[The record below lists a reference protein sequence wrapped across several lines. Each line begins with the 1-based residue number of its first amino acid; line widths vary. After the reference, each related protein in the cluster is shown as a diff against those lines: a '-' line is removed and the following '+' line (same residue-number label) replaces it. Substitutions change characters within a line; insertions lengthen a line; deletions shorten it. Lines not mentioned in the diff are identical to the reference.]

1 LGAGI
6 SHAFAGQGP
15 PGPRA
20 DSLTLLDQEL
30 ESNGRKKLLEEKDKL
45 EDSVKNDMSNDP
57 KWHKFK

>member
-1 LGAGI
+1 M
-6 SHAFAGQGP
+6 
-15 PGPRA
+15 
-20 DSLTLLDQEL
+20 TLLDQEL